1 MREIRHLAAAA
12 VGSGVLALGGIAAS
26 AGTAGAAPGGV
37 NVTGC
42 TATGSLTVGV
52 MPACSST
59 GTVED
64 PRSLRLS
71 VSSGELSVLLNPVA
85 SAAGQGMRDDWEV
98 SCYAGSREEFTKS
111 GTFEVTAGQAKTS
124 AILPEGNGI
133 PATCTVSSTVSTLLA
148 VNARLLMNINA
159 LHISDEV
166 TADQAAPGR
175 VAAGGGKCADD
186 TGNSDDNGNRVQIWD
201 CVTDDDAQLWDTSSG
216 RNIVH
221 DGDCLTNQDG
231 RAELEYCEGWNDQ
244 KWDNAGVGKEVVS
257 ASGGCLTE
265 ASSADSAQL
274 TITGCTNDSR
284 QHWSLP

>member
-1 MREIRHLAAAA
+1 MREIRRLAAAA

-26 AGTAGAAPGGV
+26 AGTAGAATGST

-42 TATGSLTVGV
+42 TARGSLTIGV

-59 GTVED
+59 GTVEN
-64 PRSLRLS
+64 PKSITLS
-71 VSSGELSVLLNPVA
+71 VSSGELSALLNPVA

-98 SCYAGSREEFTKS
+98 SCYAGSREEFTES
-111 GTFEVTAGQAKTS
+111 GRFEVTAAQARTS
-124 AILPEGNGI
+124 TTLPKGNGV

-148 VNARLLMNINA
+148 VNARLLMNINV
-159 LHISDEV
+159 LDISDEV
-166 TADQAAPGR
+166 TADQATPGR
-175 VAAGGGKCADD
+175 VGTGRGKCADD
-186 TGNSDDNGNRVQIWD
+186 KGDSDGNGNQAQIWD
-201 CVTDDDAQLWDTSSG
+201 CVTDDDAQLWDTSPD

-231 RAELEYCEGWNDQ
+231 QAKLEYCEGWNDQ

-265 ASSADSAQL
+265 ASSADGAQL
-274 TITGCTNDSR
+274 TITGCRNDSH